1 MTLTHRERVLK
12 TFRFQQ
18 PDRLAYDLMEGSV
31 WKGLLDYFCHEFDM
45 QSAVQVVNFLSNDF
59 RWIRMRDVSTE
70 QPEEEVPGAPIV
82 PDEKQNQPR
91 EIAVG
96 ILAEAR
102 TVQDVGC
109 YPWRNPSD
117 WKVPDCREARRLW
130 PDHALVFTTGWM
142 PLFWSACEAF
152 GFEKALMNLKLQPSV
167 FEAFIRRQHEYYMDI
182 LGRGLAASKGYCDI
196 CWLGD
201 DFATQQSM
209 MISPELW
216 RRFIRPYLAEQ
227 VRLAREHDM
236 YVLFHSCG
244 AVRPV
249 LDDLAEI
256 GVNGLLVFQTTAT
269 DMDAESI
276 AREFGGRLVFYG
288 GIDVQQVLS
297 FGTVDEV
304 KKTVRANARAF
315 ADCGG
320 YVAANSH
327 SSIATVRP
335 ENIHVMCEA
344 AREITF
350 GDREF

>member
-1 MTLTHRERVLK
+1 MTHRERVLK
-12 TFRFQQ
+12 TFQFQQ
-18 PDRLAYDLMEGSV
+18 PDRLAFDLTEGSV
-31 WKGLLDYFCHEFDM
+31 WRGLLGYFRHKFGL
-45 QSAVQVVNFLSNDF
+45 QSAVEVVNFLDNDF
-59 RWIRMRDVSTE
+59 RWIRMRDVQKE
-70 QPEEEVPGAPIV
+70 EPEEDVVGAPVV
-82 PDEKQNQPR
+82 PDERQTQPKK
-91 EIAVG
+91 VTGG

-102 TVQDVGC
+102 TVQDIER
-109 YPWRNPSD
+109 YPWRDPGD

-130 PDHALVFTTGWM
+130 PDHALVFLTGWM
-142 PLFWSACEAF
+142 PLFWRACEAF
-152 GFEKALMNLKLQPSV
+152 GVEEGLIKLMDLPSV
-167 FEAFIRRQHEYYMDI
+167 FEAFVKRHHEYYMEI
-182 LGRGLAASKGYCDI
+182 LSRGLAAARGYCDI

-216 RRFIRPYLAEQ
+216 RKFIRPYLAEQ

-249 LDDLAEI
+249 LHDLVDI

-276 AREFGGRLVFYG
+276 AREFGGKLVFYG

-297 FGTVDEV
+297 FGTTDDVER
-304 KKTVRANARAF
+304 TVRANSRAF

-320 YVAANSH
+320 YVAANCH
-327 SSIATVRP
+327 STVATIRP
-335 ENIHVMCEA
+335 ENIHAMCDA
-344 AREITF
+344 AREVTF
-350 GDREF
+350 GDREC